1 MVNPVI
7 VEKSDELQ
15 ESEEACLS
23 LP

>member
-1 MVNPVI
+1 MVNPKI
-7 VEKSDELQ
+7 VEKSDEMQ